1 MTTSRC
7 PERHRTWILVTFANF
22 FAHNMER
29 VHGMRSIRKP
39 ECKRKLRLRGCK
51 QLFRTVPLRLCGR
64 SPNATQQKNAQG
76 KKLGRAQMT
85 SVQIERIFM
94 ERFLPVTKVAGF
106 ARGCATPPIHVRK
119 QRRKRLEFRYH
130 QATCRPPFGG
140 SARECALPAQNEAG
154 ISRAGGQHASQRG
167 LRRPPRTR
175 MRGCRI

>member
-1 MTTSRC
+1 
-7 PERHRTWILVTFANF
+7 
-22 FAHNMER
+22 
-29 VHGMRSIRKP
+29 
-39 ECKRKLRLRGCK
+39 
-51 QLFRTVPLRLCGR
+51 
-64 SPNATQQKNAQG
+64 
-76 KKLGRAQMT
+76 MT

-154 ISRAGGQHASQRG
+154 ISRAGANMRHSAGSAAPQEHGCVDAEF
-167 LRRPPRTR
+167 RRYSLPEVPS
-175 MRGCRI
+175 